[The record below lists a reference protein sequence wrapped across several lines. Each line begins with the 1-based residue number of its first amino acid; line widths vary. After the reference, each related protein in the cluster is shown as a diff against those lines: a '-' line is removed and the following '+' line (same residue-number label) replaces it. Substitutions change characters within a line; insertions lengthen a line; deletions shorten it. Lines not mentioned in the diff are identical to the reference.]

1 MANSLL
7 TPTAVTRE
15 ALSVL
20 HQNLTFIGSI
30 NRQYDSSF
38 AQSGGK
44 IGSTLKI
51 RKPNQFTVRSG
62 KTANVQHVS
71 EDSVELTVATQK
83 GVDMEFDHSD
93 LALSIDDFSERY
105 IQPAMARLAAEIE
118 VDALSMYKD
127 VWNEISDVG
136 AAITYDDLLAADEV
150 LANNLV
156 PDGSGM
162 LSCHLNPRDNRSL
175 VSELKSQFN
184 PSANISD
191 IYRKGLMGEAAGFMF
206 YRNTLLPTHT
216 TGSEAGADTGA
227 NINGANQTGAS
238 ITVNGTVSGTFKQG
252 DIVCFEG
259 CNAVHP
265 ETKADLG
272 VLQQFVVTADVS
284 TSYSSIPISP
294 AIVTSGAKQNVSAS
308 PTDTGIVYK
317 VESDRSTAIAAS
329 ADYTISLAHH
339 RDAFTFATADLPL
352 PGDAA
357 FAARQV
363 MDGISMRIWKA
374 SDWTNDSQ
382 GTRIDILYGY
392 KAIRPEWA
400 VRLGFN

>member
-38 AQSGGK
+38 AKSGGK

-62 KTANVQHVS
+62 KTANVQHVT
-71 EDSVELTVATQK
+71 EDSIELAVATQK
-83 GVDMEFDHSD
+83 GVDMEFDHAD

-105 IQPAMARLAAEIE
+105 IQPAMARLAADIE
-118 VDALSMYKD
+118 ADALSMYKD
-127 VWNEISDVG
+127 VYNEVSDVG
-136 AAITYDDLLAADEV
+136 AAITYDDLLQADEV

-156 PDGSGM
+156 PDGAGM

-175 VSELKSQFN
+175 VSELKGQFN
-184 PSANISD
+184 PSSNISE

-206 YRNTLLPTHT
+206 YRNTLMPTHV
-216 TGSEAGADTGA
+216 TGTEAGADTGA
-227 NINGANQTGAS
+227 NVNGANQTGAS
-238 ITVNGTVSGTFKQG
+238 VTVNGTVTGTFLKG
-252 DIVCFEG
+252 DIICFEG
-259 CNAVHP
+259 SYDVHP
-265 ETKADLG
+265 ETKATRSELK
-272 VLQQFVVTADVS
+272 QFVVTEDVS
-284 TSYSSIPISP
+284 ANYSSIPIYP
-294 AIVTSGAKQNVSAS
+294 PIVTSGAKQNVSAS

-317 VESDRSTAIAAS
+317 VESDRTTAIAGS

-392 KAIRPEWA
+392 KTIRPEWA